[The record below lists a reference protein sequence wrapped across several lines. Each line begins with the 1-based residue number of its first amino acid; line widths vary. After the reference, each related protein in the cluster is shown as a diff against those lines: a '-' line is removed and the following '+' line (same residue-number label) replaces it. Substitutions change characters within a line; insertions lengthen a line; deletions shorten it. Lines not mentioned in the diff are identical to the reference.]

1 MKNVLAIQKLDV
13 PTFILMEV
21 AGFEILDP
29 IAIAQDFKD
38 DEFARM
44 VLLNP
49 HPAGVPRIADISSVP
64 ALERVSD
71 TGTGKHECGG
81 KSEKLVHITT
91 YRLPRACHCGQTSSQ
106 PSETSSLPRNA
117 DTA

>member
-1 MKNVLAIQKLDV
+1 MKNIFAIQKLDV
-13 PTFILMEV
+13 STFILMEV
-21 AGFEILDP
+21 AGFEIFDA
-29 IAIAQDFKD
+29 IAIAQDFED

-49 HPAGVPRIADISSVP
+49 HPTGVPRIADVPSVP

-71 TGTGKHECGG
+71 TGTCKHECDG
-81 KSEKLVHITT
+81 KSENLVHITT
-91 YRLPRACHCGQTSSQ
+91 YRLRCACHCAQTSFQ
-106 PSETSSLPRNA
+106 PLETSSLPRNA